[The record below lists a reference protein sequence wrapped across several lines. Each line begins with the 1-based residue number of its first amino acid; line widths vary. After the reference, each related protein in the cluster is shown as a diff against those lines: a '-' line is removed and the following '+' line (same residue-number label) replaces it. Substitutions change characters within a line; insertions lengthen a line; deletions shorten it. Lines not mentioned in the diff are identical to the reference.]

1 MKKQMFV
8 KAGLFSMAVCLG
20 LMGVGQGAFA
30 KNTAHLSGKEKAA
43 QVKLNKGTRVAKT
56 HVRTIPGKVISFD
69 GVTLMLAKGNK
80 TYTVTTDASTSF
92 VDRKWKAVDKAAIV
106 PGHKVTVKGAVTGT
120 SVVATSVRDIKL
132 PAKMISSTEE

>member
-106 PGHKVTVKGAVTGT
+106 SGHKVTVKGAVTGT

-132 PAKMISSTEE
+132 PTKMISSTEE